1 MKFDSL
7 NRRKQIERLL
17 SYGGYL
23 TGLLIFIILLI
34 ENLRYSSDARLL
46 QMDERIIFE
55 GVWGLLHSSDFKS
68 WLDLL
73 WDGDD
78 LRYGRG
84 YWNVGALFALVPTYF
99 FGDQGTI
106 VSVRLLYQTVLF
118 AAYLNFARVLLSIS
132 RMRML
137 ACFLVLVLLPST
149 SYFAMAPKP
158 EPLIMLL
165 VSIVFVRIARS
176 KRLDVLSFAL
186 LGFAWG
192 LKISTAPLLLV
203 VVVMYLWQLKKE
215 QSDLNA
221 ALNTMAKSFLGFLFG
236 WVICTPFCFT
246 FLWPLI
252 ALSVFIGIVSKRNM
266 VRVNRPKSAIPY
278 TTFLSSGAALGAIV
292 LVPALS
298 NDLDR
303 WLNFTFRNTAHG
315 SDSSSVT
322 ASSWLNYVK
331 DQFLVFDFKLQ
342 LVVIFCLVIV
352 ATGFIKR
359 KIALT
364 DLGSLVLPTLIA
376 GLTLIVPVVLKVQ
389 RLWPYYIHI
398 GLVLVLVSVIGMF
411 KVSPAKDTKRSSRAL
426 PIAGWLIIGVFV
438 WSQGVSTANATKSR
452 WETTKTQFQSLL
464 LTDSEI
470 REEIDEQVLVQG
482 DALGIA
488 LDPTYLSLPPDAR
501 YSYTNFWGPFVG
513 WNDGFDLVVLSEFQL
528 PLDLREDPT
537 KGIFRNEQPP
547 NAIAN
552 NENLKDHIDL
562 GLGCNSAPCFSI
574 TKRLSAGGIILEPS
588 G

>member
-1 MKFDSL
+1 MKVDSL
-7 NRRKQIERLL
+7 NRRKQIERPL

-34 ENLRYSSDARLL
+34 ENLRYTSDARLL

-55 GVWGLLHSSDFKS
+55 GVWGLLHPSDFKS
-68 WLDLL
+68 WLHLL

-84 YWNVGALFALVPTYF
+84 YWNAGALFALVPTYF
-99 FGDQGTI
+99 FGEQGTI

-118 AAYLNFARVLLSIS
+118 AAYLNFARVLISIS

-149 SYFAMAPKP
+149 SYLATAPKP

-221 ALNTMAKSFLGFLFG
+221 ALNTMAKSFLGFLLG

-266 VRVNRPKSAIPY
+266 VRVNRPKSAILY

-298 NDLDR
+298 DDLDR

-342 LVVIFCLVIV
+342 IVVIFCLVIV
-352 ATGFIKR
+352 ATGFIRR

-364 DLGSLVLPTLIA
+364 DLERLVLPTLIA

-398 GLVLVLVSVIGMF
+398 GLVLVLVSLIGMF
-411 KVSPAKDTKRSSRAL
+411 KVSAFNETKRSRHVL
-426 PIAGWLIIGVFV
+426 PFVGWLIIGIFV
-438 WSQGVSTANATKSR
+438 WSQGVSTVSATKSR
-452 WETTKTQFQSLL
+452 WESTKTLFDTLL
-464 LTDSEI
+464 LTDFEI
-470 REEIDEQVLVQG
+470 KEEIDEQALIQG
-482 DALGIA
+482 DTLQIA
-488 LDPTYLSLPPDAR
+488 LDPIYLSLPADVR
-501 YSYTNFWGPFVG
+501 YTYSNFWGPFVG
-513 WNDGFDLVVLSEFQL
+513 WNDGFDLIVLSEFHL
-528 PLDLREDPT
+528 PLELREDPT
-537 KGIFRNEQPP
+537 KGIFRNAQPP
-547 NAIAN
+547 NSVAN
-552 NENLKDHIDL
+552 NEILKDHIDL